1 MGPDTI
7 MTRKKKAKYKHVVIN
22 KKKYYFYT
30 IDWMD
35 ITGDAGHASAEEFS
49 KFECATMITQA
60 YLFRK
65 TKKFIWTFSS
75 YDTKDE
81 VFSDRNVMTVGCV
94 LNMTKL
100 VF

>member
-1 MGPDTI
+1 
-7 MTRKKKAKYKHVVIN
+7 MTRKKNSKYKHVLIN

-30 IDWMD
+30 INWID

-49 KFECATMITQA
+49 KFECARMITQA
-60 YLFRK
+60 YIFRK

-81 VFSDRNVMTVGCV
+81 VFSDRNIFPVGCIV
-94 LNMTKL
+94 KMEKTN
-100 VF
+100 V

>member
-1 MGPDTI
+1 

-30 IDWMD
+30 VDWID
-35 ITGDAGHASAEEFS
+35 IT
-49 KFECATMITQA
+49 CATMITQA

-81 VFSDRNVMTVGCV
+81 VFSDRNIMPVGCV
-94 LNMTKL
+94 LKMTKL
-100 VF
+100 SL